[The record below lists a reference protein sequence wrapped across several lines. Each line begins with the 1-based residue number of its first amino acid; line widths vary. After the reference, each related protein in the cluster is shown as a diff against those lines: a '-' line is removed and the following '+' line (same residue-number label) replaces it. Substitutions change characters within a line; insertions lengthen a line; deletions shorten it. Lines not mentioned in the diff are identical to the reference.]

1 MFRSS
6 ALARVFALSLTQSF
20 LKKMKK
26 ENNIKT
32 ISGSWHC
39 NNVNAM
45 GDTPQAVM
53 VLMHLFVENTVS
65 VPGPA
70 FIRFN
75 AGFPGEQ
82 PDPARYPGY
91 ELRWGN
97 NGQGYYA
104 IGEPKLEK
112 QQVVHH
118 MERFLFTDDTI
129 LVSTIR
135 DKVQA
140 RTGVDVAA
148 LTMLHWDTSSGRGQ
162 TPRGF
167 FPPDAERDRLHYRLS
182 STAHLAFVKSMPN
195 VTLRVAAPS
204 TVVHADAHPNHVEP
218 STDVVVQW
226 SSTIANVKQTVV
238 SALGLDASD
247 LDRYGLVVASDYR
260 FKTAGRVLSDN
271 ASILVTHFTD
281 GYMGTPGG
289 DRVDYNG
296 LQSLNICLVHQ

>member
-1 MFRSS
+1 
-6 ALARVFALSLTQSF
+6 
-20 LKKMKK
+20 
-26 ENNIKT
+26 
-32 ISGSWHC
+32 
-39 NNVNAM
+39 M

-53 VLMHLFVENTVS
+53 VLVHLFVETTVS

-91 ELRWGN
+91 QLQWGD

-104 IGEPKLEK
+104 IGEPKFEK
-112 QQVVHH
+112 QQVVHRV
-118 MERFLFTDDTI
+118 ERFLFTDDTI

-140 RTGVDVAA
+140 RAGVDVAA
-148 LTMLHWDTSSGRGQ
+148 LTMVHWDTSNGHGQ

-182 STAHLAFVKSMPN
+182 STAQLAFVKSMPN

-204 TVVHADAHPNHVEP
+204 TVVHDDGRPNYVGP
-218 STDVVVQW
+218 TTDVVVQW
-226 SSTIANVKQTVV
+226 SSTIANVKQAVV

-247 LDRYGLVVASDYR
+247 LDRYGLVGETDYR

-271 ASILVTHFTD
+271 ASLLVTHFTD
-281 GYMGTPGG
+281 GYMGVPGG
-289 DRVDYNG
+289 DRVVYDW
-296 LQSLNICLVHQ
+296 LQSLNICLVYQ

>member
-1 MFRSS
+1 
-6 ALARVFALSLTQSF
+6 
-20 LKKMKK
+20 
-26 ENNIKT
+26 
-32 ISGSWHC
+32 
-39 NNVNAM
+39 M

-53 VLMHLFVENTVS
+53 VLVHLFVENTVL

-104 IGEPKLEK
+104 IGESKLEK
-112 QQVVHH
+112 QQVVHR
-118 MERFLFTDDTI
+118 MERFLFIDDTI

-148 LTMLHWDTSSGRGQ
+148 LTMVHWDTSNNGGQ
-162 TPRGF
+162 TPKGF
-167 FPPDAERDRLHYRLS
+167 FPPDVERDRLHYRLS
-182 STAHLAFVKSMPN
+182 STTELAFVKFMPN
-195 VTLRVAAPS
+195 VTLRVVGPS
-204 TVVHADAHPNHVEP
+204 TVVHANAEQKHVEP
-218 STDVVVQW
+218 TIDVVVQW
-226 SSTIANVKQTVV
+226 SSTIANVKQAVV
-238 SALGLDASD
+238 SALNLDASD
-247 LDRYGLVVASDYR
+247 LDRYGLVVATNYR
-260 FKTAGRVLSDN
+260 FETAGRVLSDN
-271 ASILVTHFTD
+271 ASLLVTHFTD

-289 DRVDYNG
+289 DLTVYMWFR
-296 LQSLNICLVHQ
+296 SLNIFLVHQ